1 MKLSHRWLAR
11 HLKEVPEPAQVASGL
26 LQMGIEVGSVETWG
40 EIYREI
46 ELVEVVERRPHPH
59 ADLLSL
65 VTVRRALHELVTVV
79 TGANN
84 GFTGDRLWYAP
95 PGTHLPDGRVLET
108 VTMRGIPS
116 PGMLLSAAELGFQDT
131 TGDLWIYH
139 GDLPLGSRFI
149 DEVGGTDTIYEL
161 ELTPNLAVFDQSVLG
176 IARELAAVLELELTP
191 LSAPLEYR
199 QDPGVAEVKD
209 PLACPVYGLSGFEVA
224 GIQNSP
230 LWMQVLLVAIGLRV
244 IHPVVDV
251 TNFVLWDLGHPM
263 HAFDQQRVVLPIE
276 VRKAA
281 EGEVMILLD
290 GSECQLRAD
299 DLVIADQIGPIA
311 LAGIMGGQRA
321 AISAE
326 TRQVWL
332 ESAYFNAS
340 GIFLSMRTH
349 RLSTDAAIHFGKGT
363 DPEIVPVAAQATV
376 DILSDCGAMV
386 TKGSSTIIGQMPM
399 RRRIRFQPDR
409 IRSLLG
415 VDWTNQDI
423 SQALDRLRFQVDGDW
438 ISIPSNRHDVT
449 ATEDLCEEVARV
461 IGLDMIP
468 VTVPHSPNVPGAR
481 NQEVEFQERLRDLWV
496 ESGYCEVVTRPFWS
510 PSRDVVTMADVPD
523 PVRISNPLRAEE
535 EMLRTSLLPH
545 LLEVVGYNRSRRD
558 QPVAIFEL
566 APIYARKQDRAEEP
580 MQLAVAEILD
590 DYPQYPKGLPENL
603 AIYRLKGTLEWVI
616 RRLNLEISTVTDRDL
631 PAFMHPGRSATVL
644 NTEKR
649 TVGFLGELR
658 PRVASRYHAKR
669 IGVLSL
675 FDIHHTKSA
684 ISGVVPSPSR
694 YPEVVRDLSLVV
706 PEASTVGTLNRI
718 VLDAHLADLKNL
730 RLIDVFSGQWG
741 RSVTLRMVFQS
752 NTRTLTDSEVDIQM
766 GHAIEILRG
775 QGMMMRER

>member
-11 HLKEVPEPAQVASGL
+11 HLKEMPEPEQVASGL
-26 LQMGIEVGSVETWG
+26 LQMGIEVASVETWG

-46 ELVEVVERRPHPH
+46 ELVEVVERNPHPH

-65 VTVRRALHELVTVV
+65 VTVRRASNELVTLV
-79 TGANN
+79 TGADN
-84 GFTGDRLWYAP
+84 GYIGDQLWYAP
-95 PGTHLPDGRVLET
+95 PGAHLPDGRVLET
-108 VTMRGIPS
+108 VIMRGIPS

-139 GDLPLGSRFI
+139 GELSLGSRFI
-149 DEVGGTDTIYEL
+149 DEVGGTDTVYEL

-176 IARELAAVLELELTP
+176 IARELAAVLALELTP
-191 LSAPLEYR
+191 LNPPFEYL

-224 GIQNSP
+224 GAQDSP

-251 TNFVLWDLGHPM
+251 TNFILWDLGHPM
-263 HAFDQQRVVLPIE
+263 HAFDQQQVVPPIE
-276 VRKAA
+276 VRKAS

-290 GSECQLRAD
+290 GSECQLSPA

-326 TRQVWL
+326 TRHVWL
-332 ESAYFNAS
+332 ESAYFNAQ

-349 RLSTDAAIHFGKGT
+349 RLTTDAAIHFGKGT

-376 DILSDCGAMV
+376 DILRSCGAV
-386 TKGSSTIIGQMPM
+386 VINGSSTMKGQMPIH
-399 RRRIRFQPDR
+399 RRIRFQPER

-415 VDWTNQDI
+415 VDWTNQVL
-423 SQALDRLRFQVDGDW
+423 SQALHRLRFEVDGDW
-438 ISIPSNRHDVT
+438 ITIPSNRHDVT
-449 ATEDLCEEVARV
+449 TTEDLCEEVARI

-468 VTVPHSPNVPGAR
+468 VTVPNSPNVPGSR
-481 NQEVEFQERLRDLWV
+481 NEEVEFQERLRDLWV

-510 PSRDVVTMADVPD
+510 PSRDVVMMPD
-523 PVRISNPLRAEE
+523 IPTPVRISNPLRAEE

-545 LLEVVGYNRSRRD
+545 ILEVVGYNRSRRD
-558 QPVAIFEL
+558 QPVAVFEL
-566 APIYARKQDRAEEP
+566 APIYARKPDHAEEP
-580 MQLAVAEILD
+580 MQLAVAKVLD
-590 DYPQYPKGLPENL
+590 DYPQYPKGLQESM
-603 AIYRLKGTLEWVI
+603 AIYQLKGALEWVN
-616 RRLNLEISTVTDRDL
+616 RRLNLGISMVPQGEL
-631 PAFMHPGRSATVL
+631 PAFMHPGRSASL
-644 NTEKR
+644 LDTENR
-649 TVGFLGELR
+649 VVGFLGELR

-675 FDIHHTKSA
+675 SQIHHTKSA

-694 YPEVVRDLSLVV
+694 YPEIVRDLSLVV
-706 PEASTVGTLNRI
+706 SEEITVGTLNRI
-718 VLDAHLADLKNL
+718 VLDTKLADLKSL
-730 RLIDVFSGQWG
+730 RLIDVFSGPWG

-752 NTRTLTDSEVDIQM
+752 NIRTLTDNDVDIQM
-766 GHAIEILRG
+766 AHLIEVLRRHG
-775 QGMMMRER
+775 IMMRER